1 MDLPTKAA
9 MHPVEAGRRRW
20 HPGFLFTPRLALPLT
35 LAAGL
40 LLPSNAAW
48 STFFYILGLPTIGW
62 QLWRGARPDAANR
75 PLLAMLALWAWSSLT
90 IAWDRNI
97 SGQGD
102 GHGYWL
108 LNALCTLAFLLCF
121 DFATRQDASARRRAV
136 SAFILCAVP
145 TALLSIAL
153 FAVQDHWTG
162 RLGGWG
168 ALKTPVWGAS
178 VIVICVLLTLGR
190 VAEAGPRRW
199 LYAAALVPMLVYLPL
214 NGSRTA
220 LLSLAVGVMML
231 GLSSWRAFR
240 ALAIAGLCAL
250 AALAGVVLM
259 RPVWVKAV
267 IGSFLARGT
276 DCHITIWRT
285 AWGLFLAQPVIGY
298 GPSARLPI
306 LPHGAC
312 PAYPS
317 PHNLYLS
324 LLVYSGLVGFALYG
338 LCQVLLCRHVLRRQ
352 RGFQRALA
360 LALLAVPLVSGLS
373 DLTQVI
379 KGPSPLWYII
389 WLPMLLALHAGPES
403 PGTSPASAASPP
415 RG

>member
-1 MDLPTKAA
+1 MCIRD
-9 MHPVEAGRRRW
+9 
-20 HPGFLFTPRLALPLT
+20 
-35 LAAGL
+35 
-40 LLPSNAAW
+40 
-48 STFFYILGLPTIGW
+48 
-62 QLWRGARPDAANR
+62 
-75 PLLAMLALWAWSSLT
+75 
-90 IAWDRNI
+90 
-97 SGQGD
+97 
-102 GHGYWL
+102 
-108 LNALCTLAFLLCF
+108 
-121 DFATRQDASARRRAV
+121 
-136 SAFILCAVP
+136 
-145 TALLSIAL
+145 
-153 FAVQDHWTG
+153 

-338 LCQVLLCRHVLRRQ
+338 LCQVLLCRQVLRRQ
-352 RGFQRALA
+352 SSFQRALA